1 MSQPHPR
8 ASRHR
13 KDRFEFDYPI
23 GLIVIGI
30 STALAVF
37 LRSRVAITN
46 VAMLYLLGVIVVSV
60 TCRQGAAVVS
70 ALLAVTSF
78 YYFCVPPW
86 NSFVIEDYSYIIIL
100 VTTLAVALVITTLT
114 IKIRAQADHALDR
127 EEQARAMYQLSRDLS
142 AETTVL
148 GAARIA
154 VRTLVEL
161 FDSKIAVYLSDDRRV
176 IARRVDMEE
185 DAGGTDE
192 EQELAQI
199 ILNSGT

>member
-1 MSQPHPR
+1 MSNRDIH

-13 KDRFEFDYPI
+13 KDQFEFDYPI
-23 GLIVIGI
+23 GFIVVGVC
-30 STALAVF
+30 TALAVF

-46 VAMLYLLGVIVVSV
+46 VAMLYLLGVIAVSV

-100 VTTLAVALVITTLT
+100 VTTLTVALVITTLT
-114 IKIRAQADHALDR
+114 IKIRAQANHALDR
-127 EEQARAMYQLSRDLS
+127 EEQARTMYQLSRDLS

-154 VRTLVEL
+154 VRTLTNL
-161 FDSKIAVYLSDDRRV
+161 FDSNIMVYLSDDRRV
-176 IARRVDMEE
+176 IARRVGMDE
-185 DAGGTDE
+185 DAEGADE
-192 EQELAQI
+192 EKELAQS
-199 ILNSGT
+199 ILNS